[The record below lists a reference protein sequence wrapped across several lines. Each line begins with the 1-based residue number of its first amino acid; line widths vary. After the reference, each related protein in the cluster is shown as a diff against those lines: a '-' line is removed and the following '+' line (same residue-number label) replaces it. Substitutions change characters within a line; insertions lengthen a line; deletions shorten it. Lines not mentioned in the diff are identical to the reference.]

1 MYCSFQSPTFSQ
13 QTVRELA
20 GETFVMPVFSLN
32 FKKMMK
38 AKRLYMCCTTLIL
51 TKQTVRTCSRASTT

>member
-38 AKRLYMCCTTLIL
+38 AKRLYL
-51 TKQTVRTCSRASTT
+51 